1 MTQAYGHREQ
11 TVPHDETAE
20 AATASL
26 EAARVR
32 AALADLTTKQR
43 EAVELAFLGGYTH
56 TEVAAMLDLP
66 IGTAKTRIRDG
77 LIRLRDALGVGEVA
91 ASMSDIHA
99 LSGAYAVDALD
110 DDERVEFEEHLAVC
124 AECRAEVASFRE
136 TGALIAETEAVEP
149 PASLRAGVLVRD
161 QPDPPAPARDDARRR
176 SGSSRS
182 VRRAVRR
189 RLLPQLLAAAAAVVL
204 LAAGAVL
211 WHPWQQHDGTDLAT
225 QILNAPDAMR
235 VTENLP
241 GGQGE
246 LTLVRSASLKRAV
259 MIGDH
264 VPAAG
269 SGKTYQMWY
278 QQPGQPMVSA
288 GLMTDTDEPT
298 VLSGDAATAV
308 AAAVS
313 VEPAGGSKEPTTKP
327 VALFP
332 LQAGASGNEG
342 T

>member
-1 MTQAYGHREQ
+1 
-11 TVPHDETAE
+11 
-20 AATASL
+20 
-26 EAARVR
+26 
-32 AALADLTTKQR
+32 
-43 EAVELAFLGGYTH
+43 
-56 TEVAAMLDLP
+56 
-66 IGTAKTRIRDG
+66 
-77 LIRLRDALGVGEVA
+77 
-91 ASMSDIHA
+91 MSDIHA

-110 DDERVEFEEHLAVC
+110 DDERFEFEEHLAVC

-149 PASLRAGVLVRD
+149 PASLRDSVLSGISQIR
-161 QPDPPAPARDDARRR
+161 PIPPETTTMPEQTEPTSTR
-176 SGSSRS
+176 G
-182 VRRAVRR
+182 VRR
-189 RLLPQLLAAAAAVVL
+189 RMLPQLLAAAAAVVL
-204 LAAGAVL
+204 LAAGVL
-211 WHPWQQHDGTDLAT
+211 TWHPWQSDHNRADLAT

-235 VTENLP
+235 VTEQLP
-241 GGQGE
+241 GGTGE
-246 LTLVRSASLKRAV
+246 LTLVRSASLRRAV

-288 GLMTDTDEPT
+288 GLMPDADEPT

-313 VEPAGGSKEPTTKP
+313 VEPAGGSHEPTTDP

-332 LQAGASGNEG
+332 LKADGSGNEG
-342 T
+342 A

>member
-1 MTQAYGHREQ
+1 
-11 TVPHDETAE
+11 
-20 AATASL
+20 
-26 EAARVR
+26 
-32 AALADLTTKQR
+32 
-43 EAVELAFLGGYTH
+43 
-56 TEVAAMLDLP
+56 
-66 IGTAKTRIRDG
+66 
-77 LIRLRDALGVGEVA
+77 
-91 ASMSDIHA
+91 MSDIHA

-149 PASLRAGVLVRD
+149 PASMRAGVLAGIGEIR
-161 QPDPPAPARDDARRR
+161 PLPPEATSTPERVEPTPAT
-176 SGSSRS
+176 
-182 VRRAVRR
+182 VVRR
-189 RLLPQLLAAAAAVVL
+189 RLFPQLLAAAAAVVL

-211 WHPWQQHDGTDLAT
+211 WHPWQQDGGNDVAA

-235 VTENLP
+235 VTEKLP
-241 GGQGE
+241 GGHGE

-264 VPAAG
+264 LPAAG
-269 SGKTYQMWY
+269 SGKTYQLWY

-288 GLMTDTDEPT
+288 GLMTSTDEPT

-313 VEPAGGSKEPTTKP
+313 VEPAGGSKAPTTKP
-327 VALFP
+327 VAVFP
-332 LQAGASGNEG
+332 LKADASGNEG

>member
-1 MTQAYGHREQ
+1 
-11 TVPHDETAE
+11 
-20 AATASL
+20 
-26 EAARVR
+26 
-32 AALADLTTKQR
+32 
-43 EAVELAFLGGYTH
+43 
-56 TEVAAMLDLP
+56 
-66 IGTAKTRIRDG
+66 
-77 LIRLRDALGVGEVA
+77 
-91 ASMSDIHA
+91 MSDIHA

-110 DDERVEFEEHLAVC
+110 DDERFEFEEHLVVC

-149 PASLRAGVLVRD
+149 PASLRAGVLSGISQIR
-161 QPDPPAPARDDARRR
+161 PIPPETPSLPEPIESIGPRRR
-176 SGSSRS
+176 WF
-182 VRRAVRR
+182 
-189 RLLPQLLAAAAAVVL
+189 PQLLAAAAAVVL

-211 WHPWQQHDGTDLAT
+211 WHPWQQHDSNDVAE

-235 VTENLP
+235 VTEKLP

-246 LTLVRSASLKRAV
+246 LTLVRSASLERAV
-259 MIGDH
+259 MIGEH

-298 VLSGDAATAV
+298 VLTGDAATAV

-313 VEPAGGSKEPTTKP
+313 VEPEGGSHEPTTKP

-332 LQAGASGNEG
+332 LKADASGNEG